1 MNSTLGRTASFT
13 FGVISYLVFLAAFIL
28 SIAFVANLP
37 WAPARLDGEPL
48 LPLGWAL
55 AIDAALLVAASLVYR
70 VSRGAAQSARVL
82 LGSLATLAL
91 LALWQ
96 PLGGEL
102 WRVEGPALRQ
112 VLAAA
117 FGLGGALLLYA
128 VLLGDQLAAGGL
140 HAAARRL
147 FGLAEE
153 GREEA
158 GEAPPAPRCI
168 EPGCAAAGL
177 GHAGTECR
185 SPGAGAAGEPGGLP
199 GLAPSA
205 RRAAGGGPHR
215 AAGRPLAAPAAGGFA
230 QGGDAGRPGACGLR
244 NGRIASSGVTGTIR
258 GGLGGFAA
266 LYPPYGRRSSCWVP
280 DRTVAGAPG
289 MWFPRLERRAVER
302 KNPIAAR

>member
-158 GEAPPAPRCI
+158 GEEWRRQRRDASS
-168 EPGCAAAGL
+168 L
-177 GHAGTECR
+177 GV
-185 SPGAGAAGEPGGLP
+185 LL
-199 GLAPSA
+199 LAWATPEPSA
-205 RRAAGGGPHR
+205 VHLALALLASLAVYLAWR
-215 AAGRPLAAPAAGGFA
+215 RPLA
-230 QGGDAGRPGACGLR
+230 GLPVE
-244 NGRIASSGVTGTIR
+244 GRIEPQAVRSQRLLLVASRKAGTPVDPVR
-258 GGLGGFAA
+258 AA
-266 LYPPYGRRSSCWVP
+266 
-280 DRTVAGAPG
+280 
-289 MWFPRLERRAVER
+289 
-302 KNPIAAR
+302 

>member
-1 MNSTLGRTASFT
+1 MNSTLGRTATFT

-48 LPLGWAL
+48 LSLGWAL
-55 AIDAALLVAASLVYR
+55 AIDAALLVAAGLVYR

-102 WRVEGPALRQ
+102 WRVEGAALRQ

-128 VLLGDQLAAGGL
+128 VLLGDQLAASGL

-158 GEAPPAPRCI
+158 REEWRRQRRDASSLGVLLLAWATP
-168 EPGCAAAGL
+168 EPSSV
-177 GHAGTECR
+177 H
-185 SPGAGAAGEPGGLP
+185 
-199 GLAPSA
+199 LALALLASLA
-205 RRAAGGGPHR
+205 VYLAWR
-215 AAGRPLAAPAAGGFA
+215 RPLA
-230 QGGDAGRPGACGLR
+230 GLPVE
-244 NGRIASSGVTGTIR
+244 GRIEPQAVRSQRLLLVASRKAGTPVDPVR
-258 GGLGGFAA
+258 AA
-266 LYPPYGRRSSCWVP
+266 
-280 DRTVAGAPG
+280 
-289 MWFPRLERRAVER
+289 
-302 KNPIAAR
+302 

>member
-1 MNSTLGRTASFT
+1 MNSTLGRTATFT

-55 AIDAALLVAASLVYR
+55 AIDVALLIAAGLVYR
-70 VSRGAAQSARVL
+70 VGRGAAQSARVL
-82 LGSLATLAL
+82 LGSLAALAL

-140 HAAARRL
+140 HAATRRL

-158 GEAPPAPRCI
+158 GEEWRRQRRDALSLGVLLLAWATP
-168 EPGCAAAGL
+168 ELSAAHLGL
-177 GHAGTECR
+177 
-185 SPGAGAAGEPGGLP
+185 SL
-199 GLAPSA
+199 LASLA
-205 RRAAGGGPHR
+205 VYLAWR
-215 AAGRPLAAPAAGGFA
+215 RPLAELPVE
-230 QGGDAGRPGACGLR
+230 
-244 NGRIASSGVTGTIR
+244 GRIEPRAIRSQRPLLVASREAGTR
-258 GGLGGFAA
+258 VDPVRAA
-266 LYPPYGRRSSCWVP
+266 
-280 DRTVAGAPG
+280 
-289 MWFPRLERRAVER
+289 
-302 KNPIAAR
+302 

>member
-1 MNSTLGRTASFT
+1 MNSTLGRTATFT
-13 FGVISYLVFLAAFIL
+13 FGVISYLVFLAAFSL
-28 SIAFVANLP
+28 GLAFVANLP

-55 AIDAALLVAASLVYR
+55 AIDAALLVAAGLVYR

-82 LGSLATLAL
+82 LGSLAALAL

-153 GREEA
+153 GREDA
-158 GEAPPAPRCI
+158 GEEWRRQRRDALS
-168 EPGCAAAGL
+168 L
-177 GHAGTECR
+177 GV
-185 SPGAGAAGEPGGLP
+185 LL
-199 GLAPSA
+199 LAWATPEPSA
-205 RRAAGGGPHR
+205 VHLALALLASLAVYLAWR
-215 AAGRPLAAPAAGGFA
+215 RPLAELPVE
-230 QGGDAGRPGACGLR
+230 
-244 NGRIASSGVTGTIR
+244 GRIEPRAIRSQRPLLVASREAGTR
-258 GGLGGFAA
+258 VDPVRAA
-266 LYPPYGRRSSCWVP
+266 
-280 DRTVAGAPG
+280 
-289 MWFPRLERRAVER
+289 
-302 KNPIAAR
+302 

>member
-1 MNSTLGRTASFT
+1 MNSTLGRTATFT

-55 AIDAALLVAASLVYR
+55 AIDAALLVAAGLVYR

-82 LGSLATLAL
+82 LGSLALLAL

-147 FGLAEE
+147 FGLAAE

-158 GEAPPAPRCI
+158 REEAREEWRRQRRDASS
-168 EPGCAAAGL
+168 L
-177 GHAGTECR
+177 GVLLLAWAT
-185 SPGAGAAGEPGGLP
+185 P
-199 GLAPSA
+199 APSA
-205 RRAAGGGPHR
+205 VHLALALLASLAVYLTWR
-215 AAGRPLAAPAAGGFA
+215 RPLA
-230 QGGDAGRPGACGLR
+230 GLPVE
-244 NGRIASSGVTGTIR
+244 GRIEPQAIRSQRLLLVASRKTGSPVDPVR
-258 GGLGGFAA
+258 AA
-266 LYPPYGRRSSCWVP
+266 
-280 DRTVAGAPG
+280 
-289 MWFPRLERRAVER
+289 
-302 KNPIAAR
+302 